1 MTVVEIQRRKR
12 LLLFTLGM
20 IAGLSWMIPF
30 AIGLKAKERLDTTG
44 SIFGHVKLQKPVY
57 RTEQEEA
64 ELEERLDAET
74 R

>member
-1 MTVVEIQRRKR
+1 M
-12 LLLFTLGM
+12 LLFTLGM

-30 AIGLKAKERLDTTG
+30 AIGLKARERFNATG
-44 SIFGHVKLQKPVY
+44 SIFGSVKTQKPVY
-57 RTEQEEA
+57 RTDEEEV